1 MTSTQSPESKYT
13 GKMLPEIRITT
24 KRLLG
29 AESTEKVLNAL
40 SALGN
45 IRQITL
51 KGENLPAKIN
61 SGPNKGLDNN
71 HPERRKIKFGDQEIL
86 LTKLVGDFFL
96 ELEVENE
103 DMLSASV
110 EEIDRI
116 CKEVI
121 PFGFTMDV
129 GRYSKYRP
137 TLSDYKLRC

>member
-24 KRLLG
+24 ERLLG

-51 KGENLPAKIN
+51 KGENLPAKIS
-61 SGPNKGLDNN
+61 SGPNKGIDNN

-103 DMLSASV
+103 DMLNASV
-110 EEIDRI
+110 EDIGRI
-116 CKEVI
+116 CKTAI
-121 PFGFTMDV
+121 PVGFTIDV

>member
-1 MTSTQSPESKYT
+1 
-13 GKMLPEIRITT
+13 MLPEIRITT
-24 KRLLG
+24 ERLLG

-61 SGPNKGLDNN
+61 SGPNKGIDNN

-103 DMLSASV
+103 DMLNASV
-110 EEIDRI
+110 EDIGRI
-116 CKEVI
+116 CKTAI
-121 PFGFTMDV
+121 PVGFTIDV

>member
-24 KRLLG
+24 ERLLG

-61 SGPNKGLDNN
+61 SGPNKGIDNN

-103 DMLSASV
+103 DMLNASV
-110 EEIDRI
+110 EDIGRI
-116 CKEVI
+116 CKTAI
-121 PFGFTMDV
+121 PVGFTIDV

>member
-13 GKMLPEIRITT
+13 GMMLPEIRITT

-40 SALGN
+40 SALDN
-45 IRQITL
+45 IRQITI

-71 HPERRKIKFGDQEIL
+71 HPERRMIRFGDKDIL

-103 DMLSASV
+103 DMLNASV
-110 EEIDRI
+110 EDIGRI
-116 CKEVI
+116 CKTAI
-121 PFGFTMDV
+121 PVGFTIDV